1 MSMMAASN
9 LLCSHLQAQSKVA
22 NEMMDFEPILHEDAE
37 VALGACRLSSRRCEC
52 AYTGAEMRKAPADTS
67 DSVQKAVHAGLAI
80 GCFVIGA
87 LGAVTTVT
95 TTKWSVSA
103 TFKAFKRLQGHA
115 NPVSSSW
122 QEELTTAASDR
133 FLLSGG
139 HADCESDVLG

>member
-1 MSMMAASN
+1 MTFIPVSTSKLTYFPSSN
-9 LLCSHLQAQSKVA
+9 LDLHQHL
-22 NEMMDFEPILHEDAE
+22 H
-37 VALGACRLSSRRCEC
+37 
-52 AYTGAEMRKAPADTS
+52 APADTS

-103 TFKAFKRLQGHA
+103 ACKAFKRLQGHA
-115 NPVSSSW
+115 NPVSSSL

-133 FLLSGG
+133 FLLSGS